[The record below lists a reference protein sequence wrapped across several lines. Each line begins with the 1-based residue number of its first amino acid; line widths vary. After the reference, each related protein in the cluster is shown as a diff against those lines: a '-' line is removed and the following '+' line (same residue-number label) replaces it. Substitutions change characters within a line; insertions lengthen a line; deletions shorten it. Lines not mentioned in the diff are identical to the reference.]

1 MSSLTLAYSP
11 CPNDTFIFHA
21 WTHGLLPEA
30 PEVTVQL
37 ADIDQLNQLALRQE
51 ADVIKV
57 SAHALGHLRPH
68 YALLHSGGALGR
80 GCGPLI
86 VARKDSWLRPA
97 TSARRVAQL
106 VDGLER
112 ARLAVPGNLT
122 TAAILMRLL
131 IGRNQEMRV
140 LPYDEI
146 MPAVVR
152 GEVDAGAI
160 IHEGRFTY
168 GAYGLRSLIDLGEW
182 WEETTGLP
190 LPLGVIVVRR
200 SLGRDQQAQVE
211 AAIKASVNYAWSHPK
226 ASADYVRRHAQ
237 EMDSQVC
244 RAHIDLYVNDFT
256 NDYGKEGEEA
266 IRRLLGMAETSGI
279 VPRWEGGLF
288 WDEEL
293 RANGKL

>member
-57 SAHALGHLRPH
+57 SAHALGHLRLH
-68 YALLHSGGALGR
+68 YVLLHSGGALGR

-112 ARLAVPGNLT
+112 ARLAVPGDLT

-140 LPYDEI
+140 
-146 MPAVVR
+146 
-152 GEVDAGAI
+152 
-160 IHEGRFTY
+160 
-168 GAYGLRSLIDLGEW
+168 
-182 WEETTGLP
+182 
-190 LPLGVIVVRR
+190 
-200 SLGRDQQAQVE
+200 
-211 AAIKASVNYAWSHPK
+211 
-226 ASADYVRRHAQ
+226 
-237 EMDSQVC
+237 
-244 RAHIDLYVNDFT
+244 
-256 NDYGKEGEEA
+256 
-266 IRRLLGMAETSGI
+266 
-279 VPRWEGGLF
+279 
-288 WDEEL
+288 
-293 RANGKL
+293 